1 MSDIPSKL
9 DAASPY
15 QDINPFS
22 YSVPRILHFIMR
34 FLKSIGPAVFT
45 ASFANGSDSLIGN
58 RYCRALTQNKASRCI
73 DDLCTFENGLDPK
86 YSCSQASIEDATR
99 IYEVNVSR
107 IRQYTGFVRE
117 FPKQYREF
125 LIDSDADLGHVLS
138 MTLLLPEPG
147 LMEFLEPILNIVLY
161 IPNNILRVKM
171 SEEWEWLSQ
180 IRDEVV
186 NYKFS
191 DNDHAYACIA
201 VLGMIGI
208 PVHLIRY
215 TLEGNLRLELTEL
228 YKYTT
233 LSDYMAFSIEERLL
247 VFELI
252 KQFHKQ

>member
-1 MSDIPSKL
+1 
-9 DAASPY
+9 
-15 QDINPFS
+15 
-22 YSVPRILHFIMR
+22 MR

-107 IRQYTGFVRE
+107 IRQYTE
-117 FPKQYREF
+117 FDSYFTEQYRDF
-125 LIDSDADLGHVLS
+125 LMHLDANEGWLLS
-138 MTLLLPEPG
+138 AYLLSKPG
-147 LMEFLEPILNIVLY
+147 LMELLEPIFNIVLY
-161 IPNNILRVKM
+161 IPNNILRDKM
-171 SEEWEWLSQ
+171 SMGSRDEPEWLSQ

-186 NYKFS
+186 RYKFS